1 MTFELPVVIEAVV
14 LKAENQAEGM
24 PVWGE
29 QRMHRQRYKRL
40 WFVGQDSPGVRA
52 PASISSQVL

>member
-29 QRMHRQRYKRL
+29 QRMHLGEPR
-40 WFVGQDSPGVRA
+40 
-52 PASISSQVL
+52 PALPSF